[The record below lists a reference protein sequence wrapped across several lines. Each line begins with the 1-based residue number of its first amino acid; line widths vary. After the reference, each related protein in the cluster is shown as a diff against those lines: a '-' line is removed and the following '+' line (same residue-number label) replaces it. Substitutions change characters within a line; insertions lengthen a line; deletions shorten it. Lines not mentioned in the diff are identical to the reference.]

1 MSQTRVTTTE
11 LDQSYDSYFG
21 LLSQN
26 TGDVSSFATEND
38 FINIHEVKAIS
49 WRDVPIQKIFK
60 IMNVRKVQTKS
71 GSEAMI
77 LYLYERESEQPLIA
91 WASSLLQTELN
102 SLKEIK
108 DLYVKSTGSKKSLS
122 TGRQYFSY
130 QLVQKQ

>member
-26 TGDVSSFATEND
+26 IGDVSSFATEND

-91 WASSLLQTELN
+91 WASSLLQSELN

>member
-26 TGDVSSFATEND
+26 MGDVSSFATEND

-71 GSEAMI
+71 GTEAMI

-91 WASSLLQTELN
+91 WASSLLQSELN

>member
-91 WASSLLQTELN
+91 WASSLLQSELN